1 MSESAPPQDLGDQ
14 INNLYE
20 YAIQTVTELATH
32 FGGRLLAAVAIL
44 VIGWIFARIIRNAT
58 RRLTLRAKHIDDSL
72 STFITSVTYSMCW
85 VFVLLA
91 MMGTLGVQTT
101 AFITVM
107 GAAGLAIGLALQGSL
122 SNLASGLLIII
133 QRPFRA
139 GDFVNFNGCSG
150 VIRDI
155 DLMTT
160 TLTTPDNRIL
170 IVPNSQVTG
179 NTIENFTRE
188 PKRRVDFTLGVAYAS
203 DIDHVK
209 RVVLDEFAKDERIHA
224 EPEPMV
230 RLKEMAD
237 SSLNFTA
244 RVWTD
249 TSNYWAL
256 YFDMMEGIKK
266 RFDADGIEI
275 PFPQRD
281 VHMRTP

>member
-1 MSESAPPQDLGDQ
+1 MSEPAPESLSNQVSGLYDQ
-14 INNLYE
+14 ALN
-20 YAIQTVTELATH
+20 TVTELATL
-32 FGGRLLAAVAIL
+32 FSGRILAAIAIL
-44 VIGWIFARIIRNAT
+44 FVGWIVARLIRNTT
-58 RRLTLRAKHIDDSL
+58 RRLTLKAKHIDDAL
-72 STFITSVTYSMCW
+72 SSFVTSVVYSVCW
-85 VFVLLA
+85 VFILLA
-91 MMGTLGVQTT
+91 VLGTLGVQTT

-107 GAAGLAIGLALQGSL
+107 GAAGLAVGLALQGSL

-133 QRPFRA
+133 QRPFKA
-139 GDFVNFNGCSG
+139 GDFVDFNGCSG

-155 DLMTT
+155 DLLTT

-188 PKRRVDFTLGVAYAS
+188 PKRRVDFTFGVAYAS

-209 RVVLDEFAKDERIHA
+209 RVVLDEFSKDERIHPDPA
-224 EPEPMV
+224 PMI

-237 SSLNFTA
+237 SSLDFTA

-249 TSNYWAL
+249 TANYWSL

-266 RFDADGIEI
+266 RFDAEGIEI

-281 VHMRTP
+281 VHMRTG